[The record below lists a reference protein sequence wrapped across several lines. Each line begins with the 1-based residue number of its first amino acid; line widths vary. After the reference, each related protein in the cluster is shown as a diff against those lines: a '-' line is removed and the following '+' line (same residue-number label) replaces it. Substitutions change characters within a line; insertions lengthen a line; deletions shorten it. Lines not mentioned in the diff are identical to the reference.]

1 VDDVAV
7 AEGDEV
13 IDGLLGALLVG
24 HPDDV
29 DADAAASWQAPPD
42 LDEGDLLAKAGELLS
57 AAGWGD
63 QDDGLASE
71 AQQLLHGLAFVAAGG
86 HRSEDDV
93 VAAALGGSVD
103 RFGEVD
109 LVGLLEREQDPE
121 VPAAGAS

>member
-13 IDGLLGALLVG
+13 IDGLLGASLVG

-29 DADAAASWQAPPD
+29 DAAVSCQASPD

-71 AQQLLHGLAFVAAGG
+71 AQQLLHGLSFVAAGG

-93 VAAALGGSVD
+93 VAAALGGWID

-121 VPAAGAS
+121 VAAAGAS